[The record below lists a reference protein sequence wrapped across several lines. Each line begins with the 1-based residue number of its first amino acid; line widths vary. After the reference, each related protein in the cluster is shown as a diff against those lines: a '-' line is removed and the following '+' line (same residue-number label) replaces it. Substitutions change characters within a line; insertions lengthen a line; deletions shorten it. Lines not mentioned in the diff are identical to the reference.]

1 MPLSPQQ
8 LRCIPFLTGLS
19 DQQLKQIAAVFE
31 KEQLKKGDVLFKK
44 GIRDDAF
51 YLLAKGEVSIFEEEK
66 LRYQL
71 KPVTSI
77 GELGALADL
86 KRNTT
91 ATISRLAEVWKITRE
106 ALFNLFESNSDIA
119 LLFYQGLVKMIADRV
134 RRNQIRLEDMSGNIV
149 RTQKA
154 MKQMR
159 DLILESLDTP
169 ISEPLH
175 NELESLIQHNRRV
188 NYRVNP
194 PDTMPARVRFG
205 DNGAYPVVEISR
217 THLSFNQDKGTLPSS
232 GETLTGVLNLNGP
245 ELSISGKVL
254 RTIDR
259 RVDLELGLLIEEYGS
274 MLDGYLT
281 RIQMF
286 DFMV

>member
-1 MPLSPQQ
+1 MPLSPEQ
-8 LRCIPFLTGLS
+8 LRCIPFLTEFS
-19 DQQLKQIAAVFE
+19 DQQLNQIASVF
-31 KEQLKKGDVLFKK
+31 KKQQLQKGDVLFKK

-66 LRYQL
+66 LKYRL

-86 KRNTT
+86 TRNTT
-91 ATISRLAEVWKITRE
+91 ANISKPAEVWKITRDD
-106 ALFNLFESNSDIA
+106 LIKFFESNSDIA
-119 LLFYQGLVKMIADRV
+119 LLFYQGLVQIIADRV
-134 RRNQIRLEDMSGNIV
+134 RRDQVRMEDMSGNII

-188 NYRVNP
+188 NYRVQP
-194 PDTMPARVRFG
+194 PDTMPARIRFG
-205 DNGAYPVVEISR
+205 DDGLFPIVEISR
-217 THLSFNQDKGTLPSS
+217 THLSFSQDKGALPSS

>member
-1 MPLSPQQ
+1 MPLSPEQ
-8 LRCIPFLTGLS
+8 LRCIPFFTELN
-19 DQQLKQIAAVFE
+19 DQQLQQIASVF
-31 KEQLKKGDVLFKK
+31 KKQQLQNGDVLFKK
-44 GIRDDAF
+44 GMRDDAF

-66 LRYQL
+66 LKYRL
-71 KPVTSI
+71 NPVTSI

-91 ATISRLAEVWKITRE
+91 ATISKPAEVWKLTRE
-106 ALFNLFESNSDIA
+106 DLLKFFESNNDIA
-119 LLFYQGLVKMIADRV
+119 LLFYQSLVQIIADKV
-134 RRNQIRLEDMSGNIV
+134 RRDQVRLEDMSSNII
-149 RTQKA
+149 RTQKG

-175 NELESLIQHNRRV
+175 NELESMIQHNRRV
-188 NYRVNP
+188 NYRVKP
-194 PDTMPARVRFG
+194 PDTMQAKIRFG
-205 DNGAYPVVEISR
+205 DDGTFPVAEISR
-217 THLSFNQDKGTLPSS
+217 THVSFNQDKGPLPSS
-232 GETLTGVLNLNGP
+232 GETFTGVLNLSGP

-274 MLDGYLT
+274 MLDGYLA